1 MHIESAEP
9 NLLRSENAD
18 EGGKVHDSRNT
29 IGSGPGAGRRPRFP
43 PRSTTALYLAVP
55 WLEIHMMESILPA
68 RAFSEAARCVV
79 HLPDTGFGVATTVS
93 VI

>member
-1 MHIESAEP
+1 MTAV
-9 NLLRSENAD
+9 LLRGVDPAPEAS
-18 EGGKVHDSRNT
+18 
-29 IGSGPGAGRRPRFP
+29 PRFP

-55 WLEIHMMESILPA
+55 WLKIHMMESILPA
-68 RAFSEAARCVV
+68 RAFFEAARCVV